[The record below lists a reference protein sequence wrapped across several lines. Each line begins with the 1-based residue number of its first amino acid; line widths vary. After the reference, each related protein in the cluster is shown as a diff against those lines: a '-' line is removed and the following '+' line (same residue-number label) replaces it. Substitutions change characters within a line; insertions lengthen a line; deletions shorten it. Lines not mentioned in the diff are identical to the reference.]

1 MHGKS
6 PLKGLQLQNDPR
18 IDLRQCTDILR
29 QVEESPYKAQEGK
42 QRDQESTMN
51 STY

>member
-1 MHGKS
+1 MLGKS

-29 QVEESPYKAQEGK
+29 QVEESPYKDQEGK

-51 STY
+51 SAY